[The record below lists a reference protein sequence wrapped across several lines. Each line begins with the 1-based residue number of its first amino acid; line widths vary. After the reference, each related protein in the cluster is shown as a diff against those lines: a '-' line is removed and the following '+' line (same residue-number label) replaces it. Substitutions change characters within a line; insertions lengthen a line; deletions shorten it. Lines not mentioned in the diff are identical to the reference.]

1 MLKNIIKQ
9 VWNQRRQNG
18 WILLELI
25 IAGFFLWTVIDPV
38 YVLTVN
44 HFTPKGYEE
53 DGRYVL
59 RFGAYGEKHG
69 MRDTTVTKEQQ
80 RTAIDNMLRLVRD
93 CPEVESALLV
103 QNSSFPNGGSWNGT
117 TYYADT
123 LKSEERKYVNT
134 QEYTFNNAGG
144 GNLFKTYGMKNALT
158 GGDIEVPQ
166 DAGGRNLI
174 YVSENFARHMFGT
187 TDAVGKKVYDY
198 RDRAH
203 EIAAVFKD
211 YKHRDFEPIYPLII
225 SINNKVGIS
234 PYMHWTYMIAFN
246 LKEGVDED
254 AFVKRFEKEVAPNMA
269 MANFFFDR
277 LLSFEKQRTTWA
289 KQSGT
294 YNVIRLKLALAS
306 FALLCIFLGMVGT
319 FWIRCNARRQE
330 IGLMRSLG
338 ATKKGITSRFLTE
351 ATLLITAAFVVSLII
366 LVHYAMQDNMAKF
379 QCTGDMEFMS
389 VNWFMEENPHFLMVS
404 VITYLALLVIAWVG
418 TLIPVIRAT
427 KVLPA
432 DALRDE

>member
-225 SINNKVGIS
+225 RVNNKVGVG

-254 AFVKRFEKEVAPNMA
+254 AFVERFEKEVAPNMA

-338 ATKKGITSRFLTE
+338 ATKKGITIRFLTE
-351 ATLLITAAFVVSLII
+351 AALLITVAFVVSLII
-366 LVHYAMQDNMAKF
+366 LIHYVMQGNMTKF
-379 QCTGDMEFMS
+379 ECTGDIEFMS
-389 VNWFMEENPHFLMVS
+389 INWFMEENPHFLIVS
-404 VITYLALLVIAWVG
+404 VVTYLALLVIAWIG
-418 TLIPVIRAT
+418 TLIPVSRAAN
-427 KVLPA
+427 VIPV

>member
-9 VWNQRRQNG
+9 IWNQRRQNG

-80 RTAIDNMLRLVRD
+80 KMAIDNMLRLVRD

-144 GNLFKTYGMKNALT
+144 GNIFKTYGMKNALT

-225 SINNKVGIS
+225 RVNNKVGVG

-246 LKEGVDED
+246 LKKGVDED
-254 AFVKRFEKEVAPNMA
+254 AFVERFEKEVAPNMA

-338 ATKKGITSRFLTE
+338 ATKKGITIRFLTE
-351 ATLLITAAFVVSLII
+351 AALLITVAFVVSLII
-366 LVHYAMQDNMAKF
+366 LIHYVMQGNMTKF
-379 QCTGDMEFMS
+379 ECTGDIEFMS
-389 VNWFMEENPHFLMVS
+389 INWFMEENPHFLIVS
-404 VITYLALLVIAWVG
+404 VVTYLALLVIAWIG
-418 TLIPVIRAT
+418 TLIPVSRAAN
-427 KVLPA
+427 VIPV

>member
-9 VWNQRRQNG
+9 IWNQRRQNG

-38 YVLTVN
+38 YVLCVN

-80 RTAIDNMLRLVRD
+80 KTAIDNMLRQVRD

-134 QEYTFNNAGG
+134 QEYTFNNASG

-174 YVSENFARHMFGT
+174 YVSENFAHHMFGT
-187 TDAVGKKVYDY
+187 LDAIGKKVYY
-198 RDRAH
+198 RDKVH

-211 YKHRDFEPIYPLII
+211 YKHRDFEPIYPLVIRV
-225 SINNKVGIS
+225 NNKVSVG

-254 AFVKRFEKEVAPNMA
+254 AFVERFEKEVGPNMA
-269 MANFFFDR
+269 MANFFFDS

-289 KQSGT
+289 KQSGI

-306 FALLCIFLGMVGT
+306 FVLLCIFLGMVGT

-338 ATKKGITSRFLTE
+338 ATKKGITIRFLTE
-351 ATLLITAAFVVSLII
+351 AALLITVAFVVSLII
-366 LVHYAMQDNMAKF
+366 LIHYVMQGNMTKF
-379 QCTGDMEFMS
+379 ECTGDIEFMS
-389 VNWFMEENPHFLMVS
+389 ISWFMEENPHFLIVS
-404 VITYLALLVIAWVG
+404 VVTYLALLVIAWIG
-418 TLIPVIRAT
+418 TLIPVSRAAN
-427 KVLPA
+427 VIPV

>member
-9 VWNQRRQNG
+9 IWNQRRQNG

-38 YVLTVN
+38 YVLCVN

-80 RTAIDNMLRLVRD
+80 KTAIDNMLRQVRD

-117 TYYADT
+117 AYYADT
-123 LKSEERKYVNT
+123 LKSDDKKHVST

-144 GNLFKTYGMKNALT
+144 GNIFKTYGMKNALT

-187 TDAVGKKVYDY
+187 MDAIGKKVYDY

-211 YKHRDFEPIYPLII
+211 YKHRDFEPIYPLVIRVD
-225 SINNKVGIS
+225 NKVSVG

-254 AFVKRFEKEVAPNMA
+254 AFVERFEKEVAPNMA
-269 MANFFFDR
+269 MANFFFDS

-289 KQSGT
+289 KQSGI

-306 FALLCIFLGMVGT
+306 FVLLCIFLGMVGT

-338 ATKKGITSRFLTE
+338 ATKKGITIRFLTE
-351 ATLLITAAFVVSLII
+351 AALLITVAFVVSLII
-366 LVHYAMQDNMAKF
+366 LIHYVMQGNMTKF
-379 QCTGDMEFMS
+379 ECTGDIEFMS
-389 VNWFMEENPHFLMVS
+389 INWFMEENPHFLIVS
-404 VITYLALLVIAWVG
+404 VVTYLALLVIAWIG
-418 TLIPVIRAT
+418 TLIPVSRAAN
-427 KVLPA
+427 VIPV